1 MKDMPERV
9 RAAIEAGIESRVKRE
24 RAESELLQKRQR
36 ARALRERMAALEKA
50 LEPKEVEAWCADL
63 TEDAAGEVKT
73 IEVNGE
79 FGAEGS
85 IRVVAPQEV
94 APSLAAGDVVA
105 REVQAGAQA
114 YFNAAIL
121 PGWQKFKPTYRAGT
135 ITRVDAPANVVDV
148 DLDTARSSA
157 QRLEINQSGS
167 LSDVP
172 VRYMTCDAS
181 AFEVG
186 DRAIVEFQSQDWTQ
200 PVVIGF
206 VERPRGCGVI
216 VLARFGYNYW
226 WVEDEWFPGWY
237 YEVAV
242 QNNVQV
248 CRFDPRTGEIENHAT
263 HYVIPVSKDPVVT
276 YGNSPFFYNK
286 KVWIQLYDQERLINT
301 KLIADDGEIMVLP
314 FRSAWWSFDG
324 KVLVGNDY
332 SVPSANGRAVIYN
345 PDPSPGEPQVRYT
358 VGLGEMGG
366 PIKSHRGKIAVQMND
381 DDGFFVKVFDFE
393 NNVIL
398 HRTGYHDASLVDV
411 AISRSYYAGLW
422 YVSSA
427 DKTVIRIYDVATG
440 EMLDEA
446 TTPSA
451 FGIGMTDSHLVAM
464 DADGQ
469 PGTAGGCDI
478 WKIVDGDLVR
488 QGSAYPIPQDGA
500 YGAGAAGN

>member
-135 ITRVDAPANVVDV
+135 ITRVDAAANVVDV

-226 WVEDEWFPGWY
+226 WVQDEWFPERY

-242 QNNVQV
+242 QNNVQM
-248 CRFDPRTGEIENHAT
+248 CKFDPRTGEIENHVT
-263 HYVIPVSKDPVVT
+263 HYVMPVSEKPRFT
-276 YGNSPFFYNK
+276 YKYNPFYWK
-286 KVWIQLYDQERLINT
+286 QKVWIQRIDSENPYQTTLLAE
-301 KLIADDGEIMVLP
+301 DGETLSFG
-314 FRSAWWSFDG
+314 FRSGYWSFDG
-324 KVLVGNDY
+324 KRLVGTIPELDL
-332 SVPSANGRAVIYN
+332 AVIYS
-345 PDPSPGEPQVRYT
+345 PSPEPGEPQLRYT
-358 VGLGEMGG
+358 ETLGPVFG
-366 PIKSHRGKIAVQMND
+366 PIKSRKGKLAVHLQY
-381 DDGFFVKVFDFE
+381 DGFFLRIYDYEKAE
-393 NNVIL
+393 IL
-398 HRTGYHDASLVDV
+398 HTVSYYDGYALVDV
-411 AISRSYYAGLW
+411 AISNRYFAGLW
-422 YVSSA
+422 FRQTSGNDYV
-427 DKTVIRIYDVATG
+427 VCIYSLATG
-440 EMLDEA
+440 EQLDES
-446 TTPSA
+446 TVISA
-451 FGIGMTDSHLVAM
+451 YGIAMTDAYLVAM

-469 PGTAGGCDI
+469 PGSAGGCDI
-478 WKIVDGDLVR
+478 WRIEDGDLVR
-488 QGSAYPIPQDGA
+488 AGFAYPLALNSTLGD
-500 YGAGAAGN
+500 GAAGN